1 MILRS
6 YLAGEGPPVVLLHGL
21 FGMARN
27 LGFVQRALA
36 GRFRV
41 EGTEDPLIER
51 RHQGGEAHR
60 RPLAGVTVRE
70 RLSSMTLKTRL

>member
-1 MILRS
+1 MPPASASRPNRGV
-6 YLAGEGPPVVLLHGL
+6 LARIAAVGG
-21 FGMARN
+21 
-27 LGFVQRALA
+27 LA